1 MWSFSQLYVSLFK
14 ADRGT
19 EEASSASPSTPG
31 LCLLLKG
38 FQQTTVLLSS
48 CFLFHH
54 HKTPAVRSSSH
65 LASDE
70 SHLSQFLVERMPLSG
85 LMGAV
90 RDSTQDFPPTFFWRE
105 LSSKRNL
112 KKTARELLTI
122 SFNHTIAMETYI
134 TKQLKRKEKQ
144 WSFKVMILL
153 SVISQLYFNSFPVY
167 FSLKKGERWQAWL
180 GFPIPS
186 CITSSQKVF
195 IILKMKTFLYI
206 CLTLYKHG
214 FVLLFP

>member
-1 MWSFSQLYVSLFK
+1 MEARLKKKNPSQSHLHCSVSKYFSKSVSRSPNSFEEMPMWSFSQLYVSLFK

-105 LSSKRNL
+105 LSPKRNL

-144 WSFKVMILL
+144 
-153 SVISQLYFNSFPVY
+153 
-167 FSLKKGERWQAWL
+167 
-180 GFPIPS
+180 
-186 CITSSQKVF
+186 
-195 IILKMKTFLYI
+195 
-206 CLTLYKHG
+206 
-214 FVLLFP
+214 

>member
-105 LSSKRNL
+105 LSPKRNL

-122 SFNHTIAMETYI
+122 SFLQSHDCSGNIHHQTAE
-134 TKQLKRKEKQ
+134 E
-144 WSFKVMILL
+144 
-153 SVISQLYFNSFPVY
+153 
-167 FSLKKGERWQAWL
+167 KGEINRKATEIQL
-180 GFPIPS
+180 RNY
-186 CITSSQKVF
+186 CQ
-195 IILKMKTFLYI
+195 
-206 CLTLYKHG
+206 
-214 FVLLFP
+214 